1 MAGDEGSK
9 NSELHQKGVTRLFIV
24 VKYSSN

>member
-9 NSELHQKGVTRLFIV
+9 NSELHQKGVSRLFIL
-24 VKYSSN
+24 VKYSSK

>member
-9 NSELHQKGVTRLFIV
+9 YSELHQKGVSRLFIL
-24 VKYSSN
+24 VKYSSK

>member
-9 NSELHQKGVTRLFIV
+9 NSELHQKGVPRLFIL
-24 VKYSSN
+24 VKYRSN